1 MTDRSLAFPTRPVD
15 ATARTALVVV
25 DVQPDF
31 LPGGA
36 LAVADGDAILAPLRA
51 LLERFPFDL
60 AVATQDW
67 HPPGHV
73 SFASSHAGRQPFD
86 VIDVHGHP
94 QTLWP
99 DHCVQGTAGAE
110 LHRALPWER
119 IAAVIR
125 KGTQR
130 DVDSYSGF
138 RNNWDA
144 AGGRPPTGLAGYLR
158 ERAVGEVFVCGLAR
172 DFCVKWSA
180 EDAAAA
186 GFRTTVLWDLT
197 RAVMPTSDE
206 EVREALGSTGVRVVE
221 LADSG
226 L

>member
-1 MTDRSLAFPTRPVD
+1 MDST
-15 ATARTALVVV
+15 TALIVV

-36 LAVADGDAILAPLRA
+36 LAVADGDAILAPLAA
-51 LLERFPFDL
+51 LLERLPYAL

-67 HPPGHV
+67 HPPGHA
-73 SFASSHAGRQPFD
+73 SFASAHAGRRPFD
-86 VIDVHGHP
+86 EVTLHGHP

-99 DHCVQGTAGAE
+99 DHCVQGTYGAE
-110 LHRALPWER
+110 LHRGLPWN
-119 IAAVIR
+119 AVSAVVR

-144 AGGRPPTGLAGYLR
+144 DGRRPATGLAGYLR
-158 ERAVGEVFVCGLAR
+158 ERGITDVAVCGLAR
-172 DFCVKWSA
+172 DFCVKWTA

-186 GFRTTVLWDLT
+186 GFGTTVLWELT
-197 RAVMPTSDE
+197 RSVVPASDAR
-206 EVREALGSTGVRVVE
+206 VRADLERAGVRI
-221 LADSG
+221 G
-226 L
+226 